1 MSIFHKFGLILR
13 IFKGES
19 LKILKRKLR
28 IFKKLARLEIF
39 LKYASNILKFKNFPK
54 HDEAREPFKNI
65 FRILIKKKCNWYKT
79 RHL

>member
-1 MSIFHKFGLILR
+1 MAKKVSIFHKFGLILR

-28 IFKKLARLEIF
+28 ILKKLARLEIF

-54 HDEAREPFKNI
+54 HGEARSRLRI
-65 FRILIKKKCNWYKT
+65 FFVFL
-79 RHL
+79 